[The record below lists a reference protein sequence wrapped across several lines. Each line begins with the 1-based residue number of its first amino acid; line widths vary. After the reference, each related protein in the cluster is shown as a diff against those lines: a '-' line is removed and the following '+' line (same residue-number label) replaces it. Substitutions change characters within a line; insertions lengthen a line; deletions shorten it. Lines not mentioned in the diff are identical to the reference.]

1 MKALQVGS
9 MVWNEVRHRPLNFV
23 IPLLAIVVGVAYAVS
38 SMLLMQSHQR
48 RSAERV
54 AALDDEIRKITLGMG
69 FNINILPDEQNL
81 SDFHASDFAEKT
93 MPYEF
98 VQRLANSPAI
108 QSVRH
113 LRPALIRK
121 MDWPEHKRQVIVM
134 GVTGVVPLS
143 HASNPGKPLAEAVP
157 QGTMNLGALL
167 ARELDLKPGQETM
180 FHGRALKV
188 NTIYPARGSKDDITL
203 WTDLALVQELTGLP
217 DQINLIQALECNCE
231 AIDRLA
237 QIQQEVSQV
246 LGTKVQVI
254 ELATQAIARAQA
266 RVQVQAAGEQALASM
281 QQRMS
286 LLLGLLTAAGT
297 TLVGMMALMN
307 VRERKSEVGILRAL
321 GSSTTTILGLF
332 LTKALLLG
340 VLGAVLGILLGA
352 LIAQW
357 VEGAEAAPSGGWL
370 ASLPSSTWST
380 ILFLTPLFA
389 VLASW
394 VPATLAARQDPA
406 SVLGMDS

>member
-1 MKALQVGS
+1 
-9 MVWNEVRHRPLNFV
+9 
-23 IPLLAIVVGVAYAVS
+23 
-38 SMLLMQSHQR
+38 
-48 RSAERV
+48 
-54 AALDDEIRKITLGMG
+54 
-69 FNINILPDEQNL
+69 
-81 SDFHASDFAEKT
+81 
-93 MPYEF
+93 
-98 VQRLANSPAI
+98 
-108 QSVRH
+108 
-113 LRPALIRK
+113 
-121 MDWPEHKRQVIVM
+121 
-134 GVTGVVPLS
+134 
-143 HASNPGKPLAEAVP
+143 
-157 QGTMNLGALL
+157 
-167 ARELDLKPGQETM
+167 
-180 FHGRALKV
+180 
-188 NTIYPARGSKDDITL
+188 
-203 WTDLALVQELTGLP
+203 
-217 DQINLIQALECNCE
+217 
-231 AIDRLA
+231 
-237 QIQQEVSQV
+237 
-246 LGTKVQVI
+246 
-254 ELATQAIARAQA
+254 
-266 RVQVQAAGEQALASM
+266 M

-352 LIAQW
+352 VIAHG

-380 ILFLTPLFA
+380 ILLLTPLFA